1 MNGYR
6 MPTRGDM
13 GMVLQGN
20 SQSTLSISGTAAQ
33 TSAFVEDGYY
43 DIWSDVDAFIKI
55 APTASDVTTG
65 NGYPVFANTIV
76 PNVMVLVGDKIGAIA
91 GGAGTL
97 RYHKVS

>member
-20 SQSTLSISGTAAQ
+20 SQGALSVSGTAAQ
-33 TSAFVEDGYY
+33 TSAFGEEGYY
-43 DIWSDVDAFIKI
+43 DIWCDVDAFIKI
-55 APTASDVTTG
+55 APTANDVTSGT
-65 NGYPVFANTIV
+65 GYPVFANTVV
-76 PNVMVLVGDKIGAIA
+76 PNVMVLIGDKLGAIA
-91 GGAGTL
+91 GGDGTL

>member
-6 MPTRGDM
+6 MPTHGDM

-20 SQSTLSISGTAAQ
+20 SQGALSISGSAAE
-33 TSAFVEDGYY
+33 TSAFTEAGYF
-43 DIWSDVDAFIKI
+43 DLWSDVDTWIKI
-55 APTASDVTTG
+55 APVASDVTSG
-65 NGYPVFANTIV
+65 NGYLIRANTTY
-76 PNVMVLVGDKIGAIA
+76 PNIMVLVGDKIGAIA

>member
-20 SQSTLSISGTAAQ
+20 SQGALSVSGSAAQ
-33 TSAFVEDGYY
+33 TSAFTEDGYY
-43 DIWSDVDAFIKI
+43 DLWSDVDTWIKI
-55 APTASDVTTG
+55 APTASDVTSG
-65 NGYPVFANTIV
+65 NGYLIRANTTY
-76 PNVMVLVGDKIGAIA
+76 PNVMVLVGDKVGAIA

-97 RYHKVS
+97 SYHKVS

>member
-20 SQSTLSISGTAAQ
+20 SQGALSVSGTAAQ

-43 DIWSDVDAFIKI
+43 DIWCDVDAFIKI
-55 APTASDVTTG
+55 APTADNVTSGT
-65 NGYPVFANTIV
+65 GYPVFANTIV
-76 PNVMVLVGDKIGAIA
+76 PNVMILVGDKLGAIA

>member
-20 SQSTLSISGTAAQ
+20 SQGALSISTSAAQ
-33 TSAFVEDGYY
+33 TSAFAEAGYF

-55 APTASDVTTG
+55 NPTADNVTTST
-65 NGYPVFANTIV
+65 GYPVFANTIV

>member
-20 SQSTLSISGTAAQ
+20 SQGALSVSGSAAQ
-33 TSAFVEDGYY
+33 TSAFTEDGYY
-43 DIWSDVDAFIKI
+43 DLWSDVDTWIKI
-55 APTASDVTTG
+55 APTASDVTSG
-65 NGYPVFANTIV
+65 NGYLIRANTTY
-76 PNVMVLVGDKIGAIA
+76 PNFMVLVGDKIGAIA

-97 RYHKVS
+97 RFHKVS

>member
-20 SQSTLSISGTAAQ
+20 SQGTLSISGTAAQ

-43 DIWSDVDAFIKI
+43 DIWSDVDAYIKI
-55 APTASDVTTG
+55 APTANDVTTG
-65 NGYPVFANTIV
+65 SGYPVFANTIV

-91 GGAGTL
+91 GSAGTL
-97 RYHKVS
+97 RFHKVS

>member
-20 SQSTLSISGTAAQ
+20 SQGTLSVSGSAAQ
-33 TSAFVEDGYY
+33 TSAFTEAGYF
-43 DIWSDVDAFIKI
+43 DIWSDVDTYIKI
-55 APTASDVTTG
+55 APTATGVTTG

-76 PNVMVLVGDKIGAIA
+76 PNVMILVGDRIGGIA

-97 RYHKVS
+97 RFHKVS

>member
-20 SQSTLSISGTAAQ
+20 AQGALSISAVAAQ
-33 TSAFVEDGYY
+33 TSAFTEAGYY
-43 DIWSDVDAFIKI
+43 DVWCDVDAFIKI
-55 APTASDVTTG
+55 APTANDVTSGT
-65 NGYPVFANTIV
+65 GYPVFANTIV
-76 PNVMVLVGDKIGAIA
+76 PNVMVLIGDKIGAIA

>member
-13 GMVLQGN
+13 GIVLQGN
-20 SQSTLSISGTAAQ
+20 AQAALSISGSAAQ
-33 TSAFVEDGYY
+33 TSAFTEAGYY
-43 DIWSDVDAFIKI
+43 DIWADVDVYVKI
-55 APTASDVTTG
+55 APTANDVTTST
-65 NGYPVFANTIV
+65 GYLITANTVV
-76 PNVMVLVGDKIGAIA
+76 PNFMILKDDKIGAIA